1 MLSKGSTWSRWD
13 LHIHTPCS
21 IYNEYGGDNEDIW
34 EKYITYLENLPEDVE
49 VIGINDY
56 YFIDGFEKV
65 MHYKMNK
72 GRLSNFKKIFPII
85 EFRID
90 KFATASESKLQK
102 VNLHVLFKIDD
113 KNWKNEIQ
121 KIKTEF
127 IQQINVSPIH
137 DTKPLSKESFIEI
150 AGSLRNGFDNYVPS
164 ADQIF
169 KLIESDTW
177 KDRVMVFL
185 GYKEWNNLEK
195 GGQLKPYKEYLLNK
209 ADALFTASPSDNVSK
224 KESILTEF
232 GGSVLI
238 HSMDIHKFSEL
249 DSNNYQCYTWIKAD
263 PTFEGLKQ
271 IIYEPKERVKIQKG
285 NPFFDEQKSVVIDKI
300 KINSPNNW
308 FSNEE
313 IPLNSGLI
321 TIIGEKGSG
330 KTALLD
336 LLAISNDEGIY
347 EPDKNNHYS
356 FYNRAREEIKGT
368 KIHISYLGNDEE
380 TIYTLDGNFAKAET
394 NPYAKVRYLSL
405 KELESYVDQKEK
417 FQSFIKDIIHTKTPE
432 LNNFDELIKKWVD
445 RIQQINNEISN
456 LEEKIKSL
464 ESLEEA
470 YENKNVELELHKK
483 NEPKIKT
490 NFTEKQEEEY
500 KSLITKEQE
509 INAQIGKNI
518 QTINKLNEI
527 KLWINEEIKTIKE
540 EFLGRFFS
548 KISSISGF
556 DTSLINSI
564 KLEMNVIGLDIF
576 EQLINKMHQ
585 ENKDYNEQ
593 LKGVLEKIKPL
604 DEMNKNFKSE
614 QKNTRAWIEKKSKLE
629 EQLDQLKE
637 KINSMEKYK
646 EHIQN
651 LQQQRKNYYINL
663 LNVKLEQKSKYM
675 NLKSELESDENISF
689 KVKIEFNT
697 EKFLEKEDAIINH
710 ASGNSQYVIV
720 EKLQQSILEKANKI
734 DDVSNEELET
744 VLDFIDFMDSD
755 SFINV
760 IFGEKKNKEN
770 LLKKSFKLE
779 DLYNWLYG
787 DYYDVNYYIE
797 YKGKPLETL
806 SPGQKG
812 LVLMKVFLK
821 LDNSSKP
828 LLIDQ
833 PEDNLDNKS
842 VFKDLVNDFRE
853 IKKKRQII
861 IATHNPNLVVNTDSE
876 QVIIAKFEDSDDQ
889 SGRPKIVY
897 ISGSLENNKI
907 RNQVCEILEGGDTAF
922 SKREKRYSLK

>member
-1 MLSKGSTWSRWD
+1 M
-13 LHIHTPCS
+13 
-21 IYNEYGGDNEDIW
+21 
-34 EKYITYLENLPEDVE
+34 
-49 VIGINDY
+49 
-56 YFIDGFEKV
+56 
-65 MHYKMNK
+65 
-72 GRLSNFKKIFPII
+72 
-85 EFRID
+85 
-90 KFATASESKLQK
+90 
-102 VNLHVLFKIDD
+102 
-113 KNWKNEIQ
+113 
-121 KIKTEF
+121 
-127 IQQINVSPIH
+127 
-137 DTKPLSKESFIEI
+137 
-150 AGSLRNGFDNYVPS
+150 
-164 ADQIF
+164 
-169 KLIESDTW
+169 
-177 KDRVMVFL
+177 
-185 GYKEWNNLEK
+185 
-195 GGQLKPYKEYLLNK
+195 
-209 ADALFTASPSDNVSK
+209 
-224 KESILTEF
+224 
-232 GGSVLI
+232 
-238 HSMDIHKFSEL
+238 
-249 DSNNYQCYTWIKAD
+249 
-263 PTFEGLKQ
+263 
-271 IIYEPKERVKIQKG
+271 
-285 NPFFDEQKSVVIDKI
+285 
-300 KINSPNNW
+300 
-308 FSNEE
+308 
-313 IPLNSGLI
+313 
-321 TIIGEKGSG
+321 
-330 KTALLD
+330 
-336 LLAISNDEGIY
+336 AISNDEGIY